1 MPKVL
6 LLCFC
11 RRPVL
16 HYAAYGGFYSCM
28 AHLLESGADVDARD
42 NTGVTALHWA
52 CASGSLDA
60 VKLLVQHNAFL
71 NYVETE
77 GDKLAP
83 LDYAISGEHQDV
95 AQVCLIS
102 NVSSI
107 CLPVVDFL
115 KIIEINM

>member
-1 MPKVL
+1 
-6 LLCFC
+6 
-11 RRPVL
+11 
-16 HYAAYGGFYSCM
+16 M
-28 AHLLESGADVDARD
+28 AHLLDSGADVDARD

-60 VKLLVQHNAFL
+60 VKLLVKHNAFL

-95 AQVCLIS
+95 AQVCKITFVASL
-102 NVSSI
+102 
-107 CLPVVDFL
+107 CLQVHVLFYEKQTILLQPVYFL
-115 KIIEINM
+115 VFGQI